1 MKGEGR
7 CKGRMKG
14 EGRCNNQPLITIRQ
28 HMDLFG
34 VIDDALLVYLGPTK
48 GDQDGS
54 KHTDHPWHIYSVPDK
69 PEICPCIAFAE
80 YLMSNPMV
88 LDGECKVFDGAS
100 QYERYNNIMR
110 DIVRSDEYCDAF
122 KKLGLSP
129 DHFGTHSIRKGAI
142 THAACGTTVSITW
155 RTCHER
161 FSGRRGLFRQLGIGR
176 GS

>member
-1 MKGEGR
+1 MVSRAE
-7 CKGRMKG
+7 
-14 EGRCNNQPLITIRQ
+14 NVVNQ

>member
-1 MKGEGR
+1 MPFEAYR
-7 CKGRMKG
+7 LLSSILARSSDPEHLACRLFLLLDWNMVSRA
-14 EGRCNNQPLITIRQ
+14 ENVVNQ

-142 THAACGTTVSITW
+142 THAAYGHFI
-155 RTCHER
+155 R
-161 FSGRRGLFRQLGIGR
+161 
-176 GS
+176 